1 MESKKIVFLF
11 CMLLSMLG
19 IKAFADNIVYTKY
32 DFFLANADGVPIY
45 YKYINNA
52 TELEVAPQADFT
64 NLEILYSPKPNKDAY
79 SGNVV
84 IPEEVTYMN
93 VTRKVTSIGHRAF
106 YNCSGLTSVT
116 IPNSVTNMGH
126 EAFSGCSGLTSVN
139 ISDLEAWCKID
150 FVWGLSSNPLFFAHH
165 LFLYGVEIKD
175 LVIPNSV
182 TTLNGIF
189 SGCSGLTSVTIPN
202 NVISIGYDAFY
213 GCSGLTSVTIPNSVT
228 TIGQGAFCAC
238 SGLNSV
244 TIPNSVTSIGMF
256 AFEQCRGLTSVI
268 IPNSVTDIGYGA
280 FSACSGLTSVTISN
294 TLTNLEG
301 EVFCACSSLISII
314 IPNSVTSIGRYAF
327 SKCSGLTSVTISNN
341 VISIG
346 SEAFKGC
353 ISLTSVM
360 IPNSVTDM
368 GGGTFY
374 GCNGLTSVTIG
385 NSVTD
390 IGYQVFYGCSSL
402 TSITIPSS
410 VWHIRDSAFGECNNI
425 QEVISKIENP
435 FDIDAKSFSENT
447 FTNARLYVPE
457 GTIDIY
463 KNRLGWKK
471 FAYIEEGAPS
481 GVEQVLSI
489 AKLTQSDGGML
500 IVQGIK
506 NDILVNVYN
515 ANGSLVG
522 SAISQNGQATIN
534 TNLQPGSVAIV
545 RLGEETVKVIIK

>member
-106 YNCSGLTSVT
+106 YN
-116 IPNSVTNMGH
+116 
-126 EAFSGCSGLTSVN
+126 
-139 ISDLEAWCKID
+139 
-150 FVWGLSSNPLFFAHH
+150 
-165 LFLYGVEIKD
+165 
-175 LVIPNSV
+175 
-182 TTLNGIF
+182 
-189 SGCSGLTSVTIPN
+189 
-202 NVISIGYDAFY
+202 
-213 GCSGLTSVTIPNSVT
+213 
-228 TIGQGAFCAC
+228 
-238 SGLNSV
+238 
-244 TIPNSVTSIGMF
+244 
-256 AFEQCRGLTSVI
+256 
-268 IPNSVTDIGYGA
+268 
-280 FSACSGLTSVTISN
+280 
-294 TLTNLEG
+294 
-301 EVFCACSSLISII
+301 
-314 IPNSVTSIGRYAF
+314 
-327 SKCSGLTSVTISNN
+327 CSGLTSVTISNN